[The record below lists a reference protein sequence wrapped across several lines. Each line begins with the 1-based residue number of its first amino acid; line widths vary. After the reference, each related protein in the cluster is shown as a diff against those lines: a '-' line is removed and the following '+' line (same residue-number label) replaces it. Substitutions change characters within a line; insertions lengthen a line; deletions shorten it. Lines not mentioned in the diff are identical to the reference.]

1 MHISATRRSS
11 LPWVWLLLVA
21 VLVSSRPA
29 KSGEFLSDSTIGGTL
44 YPIVF
49 HQLQAKLGFAS
60 TTRVIAFIVVGTLAI
75 SNVVMRVRVLPTT
88 RRKLFDL
95 AAWKEP
101 AFTVYVIGS
110 MIIFLGTWT
119 PFYYVE
125 IYSYEYQIT
134 SEHLAFYLLS
144 IITTGSIFGRIVPN
158 LIAARIGMF
167 NVVIPCVLTTGMLAI
182 CLIAA
187 KSVAA
192 IVTICVLYGFFSGS
206 CVSMIP
212 ALGFM
217 ITPDREA
224 AGTRIGMACATIGLG
239 MLAGTPLAGNI
250 LKVHGFNAMWAFSG
264 TAAITGALLLVV
276 ARGLHGGWSFKNKI

>member
-1 MHISATRRSS
+1 
-11 LPWVWLLLVA
+11 
-21 VLVSSRPA
+21 
-29 KSGEFLSDSTIGGTL
+29 
-44 YPIVF
+44 
-49 HQLQAKLGFAS
+49 
-60 TTRVIAFIVVGTLAI
+60 
-75 SNVVMRVRVLPTT
+75 MRVRVLPTT